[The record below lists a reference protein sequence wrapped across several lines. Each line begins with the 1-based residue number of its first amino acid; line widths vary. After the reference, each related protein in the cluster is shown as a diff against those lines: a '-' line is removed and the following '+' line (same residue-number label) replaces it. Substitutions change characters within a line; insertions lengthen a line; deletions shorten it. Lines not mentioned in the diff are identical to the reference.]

1 MQPPTL
7 LLASDELQLSYDL
20 GAGALLGIAALAV
33 GALLALIIGVKM
45 HPLLALVIV
54 SIGTAFATGVEA
66 ADVLD
71 VLLDG
76 FSSTLGEV
84 ALLIGFGAMLAR
96 LVETSGAAEA
106 LSEGLVQRLGEKRAP
121 LALGVASLIFG
132 FPIFFDAAFMVMLPI
147 IFTVARRVGGGVLLY
162 ALPAGAALTTMHVL
176 LPPHPGAVAATI
188 LLGADVGLVILVGLV
203 VAIPTWWVAGYLYG
217 TWIGRRIVLPVPD
230 VLMGG
235 PRTDAADGSDTS
247 GTAERAAPPRVR
259 TLLLLLLLPL
269 VLIFL
274 NTAVTTA
281 ARTGA
286 VAEDAT
292 WVHLLQLVGST
303 PIALLLTVLVA
314 SWALATKR
322 GTSRVVVEDL
332 LDNALKP
339 IAPVLL
345 ITGAGGMFGGVLIA
359 SGIGD
364 ALSDTLQD
372 TGLPLIL
379 AVFVISAIIRVAL
392 GTATVAITTAAGL
405 LSSSVVAA
413 DLNPV
418 QAAAMVIVLAG
429 GSSVLSH
436 VNDASFWLIG
446 KLLGM
451 SVTQTFQ
458 TWTVVKTLVG
468 TVAASL
474 ATVIYV
480 VAS

>member
-1 MQPPTL
+1 
-7 LLASDELQLSYDL
+7 
-20 GAGALLGIAALAV
+20 
-33 GALLALIIGVKM
+33 
-45 HPLLALVIV
+45 
-54 SIGTAFATGVEA
+54 
-66 ADVLD
+66 
-71 VLLDG
+71 
-76 FSSTLGEV
+76 
-84 ALLIGFGAMLAR
+84 
-96 LVETSGAAEA
+96 
-106 LSEGLVQRLGEKRAP
+106 
-121 LALGVASLIFG
+121 
-132 FPIFFDAAFMVMLPI
+132 MLPI

-235 PRTDAADGSDTS
+235 PQTDAADAAGR
-247 GTAERAAPPRVR
+247 GAPPKVR

-286 VAEDAT
+286 VSEDAT

-314 SWALATKR
+314 SWALGTKR

-364 ALSDTLQD
+364 ALSVTLQD

-379 AVFVISAIIRVAL
+379 AVFVISAVIRVAL

>member
-1 MQPPTL
+1 MHPPTL
-7 LLASDELQLSYDL
+7 LLAASDELQLSYDL
-20 GAGALLGIAALAV
+20 GAGALLGIAAVAV
-33 GALLALIIGVKM
+33 GALLALIIGAKL

-76 FSSTLGEV
+76 FSGTLGEV

-106 LSEGLVQRLGEKRAP
+106 LSEGLVERLGEKRAP
-121 LALGVASLIFG
+121 LALGIASLIFG

-235 PRTDAADGSDTS
+235 PQTDAADAAGR
-247 GTAERAAPPRVR
+247 GAPPKVR

-286 VAEDAT
+286 VSEDAT

-314 SWALATKR
+314 SWALGTRR

-364 ALSDTLQD
+364 ALSVTLQD

-379 AVFVISAIIRVAL
+379 AVFVISAVIRVAL

>member
-1 MQPPTL
+1 MTPTAT
-7 LLASDELQLSYDL
+7 LASELELTQDL
-20 GAGALLGIAALAV
+20 GAGALLAIAATAV
-33 GALLALIIGVKM
+33 AALLVLIISVKL

-54 SIGTAFATGVEA
+54 SIGTAFATGVA
-66 ADVLD
+66 AEDVLD
-71 VLLDG
+71 VLVDG

-84 ALLIGFGAMLAR
+84 ALLIGFGSMLAR

-106 LSEGLVQRLGEKRAP
+106 LSESLVDKLGEKRAP
-121 LALGVASLIFG
+121 MALGIASLIFG

-188 LLGADVGLVILVGLV
+188 FLGADVGLVILVGLV
-203 VAIPTWWVAGYLYG
+203 VAIPTWYVAGYLYG
-217 TWIGRRIVLPVPD
+217 TWIGKKIVLPVPD

-235 PRTDAADGSDTS
+235 PQV
-247 GTAERAAPPRVR
+247 ERDPDDKDAPPPPKVR
-259 TLLLLLLLPL
+259 TLILLLLLPL
-269 VLIFL
+269 VLIFC

-281 ARTGA
+281 GRTGA
-286 VAEDAT
+286 VDDTAT
-292 WVHLLQLVGST
+292 WVHLLQLLGST
-303 PIALLLTVLVA
+303 PIALLITVLVA
-314 SWALATKR
+314 SWVLGTRR
-322 GTSRVVVEDL
+322 GQSRRLVEDM

-364 ALSDTLQD
+364 ALSDTLQG

-379 AVFVISAIIRVAL
+379 AVFLISAIIRVAL

-405 LSSSVVAA
+405 LSASIVAA

-418 QAAAMVIVLAG
+418 QSAAMVIVLAG

-451 SVTQTFQ
+451 TVTQTFQ
-458 TWTVVKTLVG
+458 TWTVIKTLVG
-468 TVAASL
+468 TVAAAFASIIYLL
-474 ATVIYV
+474 A
-480 VAS
+480 S

>member
-1 MQPPTL
+1 MHPPTL

-20 GAGALLGIAALAV
+20 GAGALLGIAAVAV
-33 GALLALIIGVKM
+33 GALLALIIGAKM

-76 FSSTLGEV
+76 FSGTLGEV

-121 LALGVASLIFG
+121 LALGIASLIFG

-235 PRTDAADGSDTS
+235 PRTEAADAAD
-247 GTAERAAPPRVR
+247 AAPPRVR

-286 VAEDAT
+286 VSEDAT

-314 SWALATKR
+314 SWALGTRR

-364 ALSDTLQD
+364 ALSATLQD

>member
-1 MQPPTL
+1 MGDAQTLGSGPL
-7 LLASDELQLSYDL
+7 LLIA
-20 GAGALLGIAALAV
+20 AGAIAALLV
-33 GALLALIIGVKM
+33 LIISVKL
-45 HPLLALVIV
+45 HPLIALVIV
-54 SIGTAFATGVEA
+54 SIATAFATGIA
-66 ADVLD
+66 ADEVLD
-71 VLLDG
+71 VLVDG

-106 LSEGLVQRLGEKRAP
+106 LSDALIDRLGESRAP
-121 LALGVASLIFG
+121 LALGIASLIFG

-203 VAIPTWWVAGYLYG
+203 VAVPTWFVAGYAYG
-217 TWIGRRIVLPVPD
+217 TWIGRRIVLPVPE

-235 PRTDAADGSDTS
+235 PRVDSADP
-247 GTAERAAPPRVR
+247 EMPPVRVR
-259 TLLLLLLLPL
+259 TLILLLLLPL
-269 VLIFL
+269 GLIFL
-274 NTAVTTA
+274 NTAATTA
-281 ARTGA
+281 TRTGA
-286 VAEDAT
+286 IDGEAT
-292 WVHLLQLVGST
+292 WVALLQLVGST
-303 PIALLLTVLVA
+303 PLALLITVLVA
-314 SWALATKR
+314 SYVLALRR
-322 GTSRVVVEDL
+322 GESRRAVEDL
-332 LDNALKP
+332 LDNALRP

-364 ALSDTLQD
+364 ALSETLQD
-372 TGLPLIL
+372 TGLPLVV
-379 AVFVISAIIRVAL
+379 AVFLIAAVIRVAL
-392 GTATVAITTAAGL
+392 GTATVAITTSAGL
-405 LSSSVVAA
+405 LSSSIVEA
-413 DLNPV
+413 DLNAV
-418 QAAAMVIVLAG
+418 QAAAVVIVLAG

-451 SVTQTFQ
+451 SVVETFK
-458 TWTVVKTLVG
+458 TWTVIKTLVG
-468 TVAASL
+468 VIAALLGSL
-474 ATVIYV
+474 VYL

>member
-1 MQPPTL
+1 MHPPTL
-7 LLASDELQLSYDL
+7 LLAASDELQLSYDL
-20 GAGALLGIAALAV
+20 GAGALLGIAAVAV
-33 GALLALIIGVKM
+33 GALLALIIGAKL

-76 FSSTLGEV
+76 FSGTLGEV

-106 LSEGLVQRLGEKRAP
+106 LSEGLVERLGEKRAP
-121 LALGVASLIFG
+121 LALGIASLIFG

-235 PRTDAADGSDTS
+235 PQIDAADAAGR
-247 GTAERAAPPRVR
+247 GAPPKVR

-286 VAEDAT
+286 VSEDAT

-314 SWALATKR
+314 SWALGTKR

-364 ALSDTLQD
+364 ALSVTLQD

-379 AVFVISAIIRVAL
+379 AVFVISAVIRVAL

>member
-1 MQPPTL
+1 MHPPTL
-7 LLASDELQLSYDL
+7 LLAASDELQLSYDL
-20 GAGALLGIAALAV
+20 GAGALLGIAAVAV
-33 GALLALIIGVKM
+33 GALLALIIGAKL

-76 FSSTLGEV
+76 FSGTLGEV

-106 LSEGLVQRLGEKRAP
+106 LSEGLVERLGEKRAP
-121 LALGVASLIFG
+121 LALGIASLIFG

-235 PRTDAADGSDTS
+235 PQIDAADAAGR
-247 GTAERAAPPRVR
+247 GAPPKVR

-286 VAEDAT
+286 VSEDAT

-314 SWALATKR
+314 SWALGTKR

-364 ALSDTLQD
+364 ALSVTLQD

-379 AVFVISAIIRVAL
+379 AVFVISAVIRVAL

-468 TVAASL
+468 SVAASL

>member
-1 MQPPTL
+1 MTPPPVPLAVEGLTL
-7 LLASDELQLSYDL
+7 SWEL
-20 GAGALLGIAALAV
+20 GAGALLGIAAAAV
-33 GALLALIIGVKM
+33 AALLVLIIGAKM

-54 SIGTAFATGVEA
+54 SIATAFATGVEA

-96 LVETSGAAEA
+96 LVETSGAATA
-106 LSEGLVQRLGEKRAP
+106 LSESLVTRLGEKRAP
-121 LALGVASLIFG
+121 LALGIASLIFG

-188 LLGADVGLVILVGLV
+188 LLGADVGLVILIGLV
-203 VAIPTWWVAGYLYG
+203 VAIPTWYVAGYLHG

-235 PRTDAADGSDTS
+235 PLTEDD
-247 GTAERAAPPRVR
+247 ERQPPKVR
-259 TLLLLLLLPL
+259 TLLLILALPL
-269 VLIFL
+269 VLIFM
-274 NTAVTTA
+274 NTAATTA

-286 VAEDAT
+286 VDEDAT

-314 SWALATKR
+314 SWALALRR
-322 GTSRVVVEDL
+322 GESRTMVEDL

-364 ALSDTLQD
+364 ALSETLQD
-372 TGLPLIL
+372 TGLPLIV

-451 SVTQTFQ
+451 NVTQTFQ

-468 TVAASL
+468 TVAALL
-474 ATVIYV
+474 AGVIYA

>member
-1 MQPPTL
+1 MHPPTL
-7 LLASDELQLSYDL
+7 LLAASDELQLSYDL
-20 GAGALLGIAALAV
+20 GAGALLGIAAVAV
-33 GALLALIIGVKM
+33 GALLALIIGAKL

-76 FSSTLGEV
+76 FSGTLGEV

-106 LSEGLVQRLGEKRAP
+106 LSEGLVERLGEKRAP
-121 LALGVASLIFG
+121 LALGIASLIFG

-235 PRTDAADGSDTS
+235 PQTDAEER
-247 GTAERAAPPRVR
+247 GTAPPKVR

-286 VAEDAT
+286 VPEDAT

-314 SWALATKR
+314 SWALGTRR

-364 ALSDTLQD
+364 ALSATLQD

-468 TVAASL
+468 TVAAAL

>member
-1 MQPPTL
+1 MTASALSPA
-7 LLASDELQLSYDL
+7 LAPAPAAVEGLDLTWEL
-20 GAGALLGIAALAV
+20 GAGALLAIAALAV
-33 GALLALIIGVKM
+33 GALLALIIGARL
-45 HPLLALVIV
+45 HPLLALVVV
-54 SIGTAFATGVEA
+54 SIGTAFATGVPA
-66 ADVLD
+66 GDVLD

-96 LVETSGAAEA
+96 LVETSGAATA
-106 LSEGLVQRLGEKRAP
+106 LSEGLVSRLGEKRAP
-121 LALGVASLIFG
+121 LALGIASLVFG

-230 VLMGG
+230 VLTGG
-235 PRTDAADGSDTS
+235 PMVTDDD
-247 GTAERAAPPRVR
+247 RPPPRVR
-259 TLLLLLLLPL
+259 TLLGILALPL

-286 VAEDAT
+286 VDEDAT
-292 WVHLLQLVGST
+292 WVALLQLVGST
-303 PIALLLTVLVA
+303 PVALLLTVLVA
-314 SWALATKR
+314 SWALALRR
-322 GTSRVVVEDL
+322 GESRSVVEDL

-364 ALSDTLQD
+364 ALSATLQD
-372 TGLPLIL
+372 TGLPLIV
-379 AVFVISAIIRVAL
+379 AVFVISAVIRVAL

-468 TVAASL
+468 TVAAL
-474 ATVIYV
+474 IAGVIYV
-480 VAS
+480 LAS

>member
-1 MQPPTL
+1 MHPPTL

-20 GAGALLGIAALAV
+20 GAGALLGIAAVAV
-33 GALLALIIGVKM
+33 GALLALIIGAKM

-76 FSSTLGEV
+76 FSGTLGEV

-121 LALGVASLIFG
+121 LALGIASLIFG

-235 PRTDAADGSDTS
+235 PRTDAADAS
-247 GTAERAAPPRVR
+247 GTAPPRVR

-286 VAEDAT
+286 VSEDAT

-314 SWALATKR
+314 SWALGTRR

-364 ALSDTLQD
+364 ALSATLQD

>member
-1 MQPPTL
+1 MTDTQT
-7 LLASDELQLSYDL
+7 L
-20 GAGALLGIAALAV
+20 GAGPLLLIAAAAIAALLV
-33 GALLALIIGVKM
+33 LIISVKL
-45 HPLLALVIV
+45 HPLIALVLV
-54 SIGTAFATGVEA
+54 SIGTAFATGIATDE
-66 ADVLD
+66 VLD
-71 VLLDG
+71 VLVDG

-106 LSEGLVQRLGEKRAP
+106 LSDALIDKLGEKRAP
-121 LALGVASLIFG
+121 LALGIASLIFG

-147 IFTVARRVGGGVLLY
+147 IFTVARRLGGGVLLY

-203 VAIPTWWVAGYLYG
+203 VAIPTWFVAGYAYG
-217 TWIGRRIVLPVPD
+217 TWIGRKIVLPVPD

-235 PRTDAADGSDTS
+235 PQTERSSDD
-247 GTAERAAPPRVR
+247 APPVRVS
-259 TLLLLLLLPL
+259 TLVLLLLLPL
-269 VLIFL
+269 GLIFL
-274 NTAVTTA
+274 NTAATTA
-281 ARTGA
+281 ARTGS
-286 VAEDAT
+286 VDEDAT
-292 WVHLLQLVGST
+292 WVHLLQLLGST
-303 PIALLLTVLVA
+303 PIALLITVLVA
-314 SWALATKR
+314 SYVLALRR
-322 GTSRVVVEDL
+322 GESRRAVEDL
-332 LDNALKP
+332 LDNALRP

-372 TGLPLIL
+372 TGLPLVL
-379 AVFVISAIIRVAL
+379 AVFLIAAVIRVAL
-392 GTATVAITTAAGL
+392 GTATVAITTSAGL
-405 LSSSVVAA
+405 LSSSIVAA
-413 DLNPV
+413 DLNAL
-418 QAAAMVIVLAG
+418 QAAAIVIVLAG

-451 SVTQTFQ
+451 SVTETFK
-458 TWTVVKTLVG
+458 TWTVIKTLVG
-468 TVAASL
+468 VVAAIFGSL
-474 ATVIYV
+474 IYL

>member
-1 MQPPTL
+1 MHPPTL
-7 LLASDELQLSYDL
+7 LLAASDELQLSYDL
-20 GAGALLGIAALAV
+20 GAGALLGIAAVAV
-33 GALLALIIGVKM
+33 GALLALIIGAKL

-76 FSSTLGEV
+76 FSGTLGEV

-106 LSEGLVQRLGEKRAP
+106 LSEGLVERLGEKRAP
-121 LALGVASLIFG
+121 LALGIASLIFG

-235 PRTDAADGSDTS
+235 PQTDAADAAGR
-247 GTAERAAPPRVR
+247 GAPPKVR

-286 VAEDAT
+286 VSEDAT

-314 SWALATKR
+314 SWALGTKR
-322 GTSRVVVEDL
+322 GTSRVVVEDI

-364 ALSDTLQD
+364 ALSVTLQD

-379 AVFVISAIIRVAL
+379 AVFVISAVIRVAL

>member
-1 MQPPTL
+1 MHPPTL
-7 LLASDELQLSYDL
+7 LLAASDELQLSYDL
-20 GAGALLGIAALAV
+20 GAGALLGIAAVAV
-33 GALLALIIGVKM
+33 GALLALIIGAKL

-76 FSSTLGEV
+76 FSGTLGEV

-106 LSEGLVQRLGEKRAP
+106 LSEGLVERLGEKRAP
-121 LALGVASLIFG
+121 LALGIASLIFG

-235 PRTDAADGSDTS
+235 PQTDDADAAGR
-247 GTAERAAPPRVR
+247 GAPPKVR

-286 VAEDAT
+286 VSEDAT

-314 SWALATKR
+314 SWALGTKR

-364 ALSDTLQD
+364 ALSVTLQD

-379 AVFVISAIIRVAL
+379 AVFVISAVIRVAL

>member
-1 MQPPTL
+1 MTP
-7 LLASDELQLSYDL
+7 LAADGLQLSYEL
-20 GAGALLGIAALAV
+20 GAGALLLIAAAAV
-33 GALLALIIGVKM
+33 AALLALIIGAKM

-54 SIGTAFATGVEA
+54 SIATAFATGVEA

-106 LSEGLVQRLGEKRAP
+106 LSEGLVSRLGEKRAP
-121 LALGVASLIFG
+121 LALGIASLIFG

-188 LLGADVGLVILVGLV
+188 LLGADVGLVILIGLV
-203 VAIPTWWVAGYLYG
+203 VAIPTWFVAGYLYG

-235 PRTDAADGSDTS
+235 PQTEKEDRG
-247 GTAERAAPPRVR
+247 APPKVR

-286 VAEDAT
+286 VSEDAT
-292 WVHLLQLVGST
+292 WVHLLQLLGST
-303 PIALLLTVLVA
+303 PIALLITVLAA
-314 SWALATKR
+314 SWALGTRR
-322 GTSRVVVEDL
+322 GESRTVVEDL

-372 TGLPLIL
+372 TGLPLIV
-379 AVFVISAIIRVAL
+379 AVFVISAVIRVAL

-451 SVTQTFQ
+451 NVTQTFQ

-468 TVAASL
+468 TVAALL
-474 ATVIYV
+474 AGVIYV